1 MTYLI
6 FTNNLTV
13 FTSFRRHIFT
23 DLISGTFSMDLF
35 LTLFGM
41 GFFGAAHGSGGGGG
55 GGRSKKAPLPKI
67 SVTHILQ

>member
-41 GFFGAAHGSGGGGG
+41 GFFGAAHGSRGGGAK
-55 GGRSKKAPLPKI
+55 RPPSLKYL
-67 SVTHILQ
+67 

>member
-41 GFFGAAHGSGGGGG
+41 GFFGAAHGSGGG
-55 GGRSKKAPLPKI
+55 SKKAPLPKI